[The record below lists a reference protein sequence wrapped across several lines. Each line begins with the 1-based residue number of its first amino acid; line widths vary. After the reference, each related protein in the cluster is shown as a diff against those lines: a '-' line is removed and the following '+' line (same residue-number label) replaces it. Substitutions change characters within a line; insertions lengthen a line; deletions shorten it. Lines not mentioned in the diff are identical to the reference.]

1 MAGFS
6 VRQKALYPAPGTGP
20 IFRGIEIAK
29 QRDMYWLNL
38 VRIILVVVGFSI
50 PVACPAWAQEEFG
63 GPADGITSEQ
73 EDDSWTGDRQETGF
87 DIREDIRKARELL
100 ASKRCGYT
108 VTIERTTVLVKGKR
122 GRTRVKVVKK
132 RIIEP
137 AFLLA
142 VENLRERT
150 LRLVRFTSRGC
161 ETKGFDVIKT
171 RANGVASR
179 FEVRHPENMAVLALR
194 TMVHGEEK
202 GYEEVVY
209 TPYSPAIDTRLVR
222 EDGLNYLRARIESAR
237 ADLEE
242 KNVPL
247 KGLECISGDVAPT
260 EISLVLSIIEHIDP
274 LRFKNCPPG
283 GETVLVHEVLTIIG
297 ANMSDAYAYSRSP
310 AGARGLFQFI
320 PGTYEKILRKYREAG
335 LDRNF
340 VSGCSNP
347 TNAAKASLLLFDSDL
362 NDLPEDYLRAMG
374 SNVQAVGQYI
384 AAAYNCGSRRV
395 ERSLRACDD
404 GWTCLLPEETKTYLR
419 KFDAVW
425 RMRES
430 LDK

>member
-1 MAGFS
+1 M
-6 VRQKALYPAPGTGP
+6 
-20 IFRGIEIAK
+20 
-29 QRDMYWLNL
+29 LNL
-38 VRIILVVVGFSI
+38 AKIILVIVGLSI
-50 PVACPAWAQEEFG
+50 PVAWPAWAEEEFG
-63 GPADGITSEQ
+63 QPGDTISAEQ
-73 EDDSWTGDRQETGF
+73 EGDSWSAISQETGF

-100 ASKRCGYT
+100 ASKKCGYT
-108 VTIERTTVLVKGKR
+108 VSIERTTVLVRGRR
-122 GRTRVKVVKK
+122 GRTRVKIVKR

-142 VENLRERT
+142 VESLKERT
-150 LRLVRFTSRGC
+150 LRLVRFTSKGC
-161 ETKGFDVIKT
+161 ETKGFDVVKT

-179 FEVRHPENMAVLALR
+179 FEIRHPENMAVLALR
-194 TMVHGEEK
+194 TMVHGGEK

-209 TPYSPAIDTRLVR
+209 TPYSPAIDTRLIR
-222 EDGLNYLRARIESAR
+222 EDGLNYLKGRIESAR

-247 KGLECISGDVAPT
+247 KGLECVSGDVAPT

-274 LRFKNCPPG
+274 LRFKNSPPG
-283 GETVLVHEVLTIIG
+283 GETLLVHEVLTIVG

-340 VSGCSNP
+340 VSGCSNH

-362 NDLPEDYLRAMG
+362 NDLPEEYLRGMA
-374 SNVQAVGQYI
+374 SDVQAVGQYI
-384 AAAYNCGSRRV
+384 AAAYNCGSKRV
-395 ERSLRACDD
+395 ERSLMTCGD

-430 LDK
+430 LEK